1 MKEQDFDEI
10 GKRLYDLEAAPP
22 DKGWKR
28 IAGTLNTLRGVSWL
42 RKNWWKSFVL
52 IIPALL
58 YFGYNELNRTDPTVS
73 LNADVMKFDEK
84 AGAGR
89 EPHITTP
96 MNDQLQDAESIKSR
110 VSASSEQAKNSEGS
124 RSIHASAGDA
134 LNINQTHPSQKI
146 ISNKTEVNNIPYVS
160 TPLITNNS
168 TDGNAADS
176 KPLTTDQIT
185 SNGEVSS
192 HKGAAIE
199 NIPTNE
205 RLLESHAGVGA
216 AAITT
221 QPVTNDDKA
230 KLNATSETDS
240 IFMKSDSD
248 KSAEVSSPTWR
259 INVSIMP
266 QYINRTIQPLAT
278 DDVFVTKVEGK
289 NSPNRTGVEIGIGV
303 ARSLS
308 SNLYLDARLS
318 YNNFKQ
324 EFTYSYSDGNVDT
337 LIRVKQPD
345 ESVRVTPVYH
355 VTNREIKSDYHYAS
369 LSLGTTYYFWSR
381 AKSRFNL
388 SASADMHYLLS
399 AQIKEKVNDQWV
411 TLGDNTTNKTN
422 YSFTI
427 GAGYNI
433 TLYKGLELMIRPS
446 LRYFTSVIKS
456 AELPYKLNQ
465 RSVGINFM
473 LSKTIGKD

>member
-1 MKEQDFDEI
+1 
-10 GKRLYDLEAAPP
+10 
-22 DKGWKR
+22 
-28 IAGTLNTLRGVSWL
+28 
-42 RKNWWKSFVL
+42 
-52 IIPALL
+52 
-58 YFGYNELNRTDPTVS
+58 
-73 LNADVMKFDEK
+73 
-84 AGAGR
+84 
-89 EPHITTP
+89 
-96 MNDQLQDAESIKSR
+96 
-110 VSASSEQAKNSEGS
+110 
-124 RSIHASAGDA
+124 
-134 LNINQTHPSQKI
+134 
-146 ISNKTEVNNIPYVS
+146 
-160 TPLITNNS
+160 
-168 TDGNAADS
+168 
-176 KPLTTDQIT
+176 
-185 SNGEVSS
+185 
-192 HKGAAIE
+192 
-199 NIPTNE
+199 
-205 RLLESHAGVGA
+205 
-216 AAITT
+216 
-221 QPVTNDDKA
+221 
-230 KLNATSETDS
+230 
-240 IFMKSDSD
+240 
-248 KSAEVSSPTWR
+248 
-259 INVSIMP
+259 MP

-308 SNLYLDARLS
+308 NNLYLDARLS
-318 YNNFKQ
+318 YNNFTQ

-411 TLGDNTTNKTN
+411 TLRDNTTNKTN

-446 LRYFTSVIKS
+446 LRYFTSAIKS
-456 AELPYKLNQ
+456 AELPYKLSQ